1 MLIKTIL
8 FKNNLIKKIKSK
20 NILKT
25 KKKFWEL
32 KKDYK
37 EKKITLLTSFEK
49 NYKLSYSKK
58 LVKVLR
64 KKKNIILVGMGGSI
78 LGAKV
83 LYSFLKRKI
92 KKKFFFLDNLSEKNI
107 LELNSKKFIKPA
119 YIFISKS
126 GNTIETVTN
135 MNLIIQNKK
144 NNTKI
149 FITEKTNNAITEI
162 ANKLKAEIIEH
173 KNFIGGRYSVMSEV
187 GMLPA
192 ELMNLKVKK
201 FKNLNYL
208 INNKNFVNRLIS
220 DVSCLYDLSKQNIL
234 NSIILNYDPDMNDLG
249 YWYQQLIAESLGKKG
264 KGFIPM
270 VSIMPKDHHSLLQ
283 LYLDGPKNNFF
294 TIFASRHQKK
304 YRLSNYLIPKSIKYI
319 AKKNLETILYA
330 QRKAME
336 NALIKNR
343 IPFRIFY
350 FLKKR
355 EQELG
360 TIFTFFV
367 LETILLSRLM
377 KLNPFD
383 QPAVENVKQDTKKI
397 LLKSQIS
404 INNL

>member
-25 KKKFWEL
+25 KKKFFEI

-37 EKKITLLTSFEK
+37 EKKIPLLSSFEK
-49 NYKLSYSKK
+49 NYKFSYSKK
-58 LVKVLR
+58 LVKILR
-64 KKKNIILVGMGGSI
+64 KRKNIVLVGMGGSI
-78 LGAKV
+78 LGAKA
-83 LYSFLKRKI
+83 LYSFIKRKV
-92 KKKFFFLDNLSEKNI
+92 KKNFFFQDNLSEKNI
-107 LELNSKKFIKPA
+107 LELNSKKINNPA

-126 GNTIETVTN
+126 GNTIETVAN
-135 MNLIIQNKK
+135 INLIIQNQKK
-144 NNTKI
+144 NNIKI
-149 FITEKTNNAITEI
+149 FITEKTNNAIVEI

-173 KNFIGGRYSVMSEV
+173 KNFIGGRYSVMSET

-208 INNKNFVNRLIS
+208 INNKNFINQLIS
-220 DVSCLYDLSKQNIL
+220 DASCLYDLSKQKIL

-270 VSIMPKDHHSLLQ
+270 VSVMPKDHHSLLQ

-304 YRLSNYLIPKSIKYI
+304 YRLSNFLIPKSIKYI
-319 AKKNLETILYA
+319 KKKNLGAILYA

-343 IPFRIFY
+343 IPFRTFY

-355 EQELG
+355 EEELG
-360 TIFTFFV
+360 AIFTFFV

-383 QPAVENVKQDTKKI
+383 QPVVETIKQDTKKI
-397 LLKSQIS
+397 LLK
-404 INNL
+404 N

>member
-1 MLIKTIL
+1 MLVKTIF

-20 NILKT
+20 NIYKT
-25 KKKFWEL
+25 KKKFL
-32 KKDYK
+32 SLIKDYK
-37 EKKITLLTSFEK
+37 DNKIPLLASYEK
-49 NYKLSYSKK
+49 NYKPNYSTK
-58 LVKVLR
+58 LIGILR

-78 LGAKV
+78 LGAKAI
-83 LYSFLKRKI
+83 YSFLRQNI
-92 KKKFFFLDNLSEKNI
+92 KKNFFFCDDLNERSI
-107 LELNSKKFIKPA
+107 LEFNSKKFNKSA

-126 GNTIETVTN
+126 GNTLETVTN
-135 MNLIIQNKK
+135 LNLIIQNKK
-144 NNTKI
+144 NNNTRI
-149 FITEKTNNAITEI
+149 FITEKKNNALNMI
-162 ANKLKAEIIEH
+162 ASKLKAEIIEH

-192 ELMNLKVKK
+192 ELMNLNVKK

-220 DVSCLYDLSKQNIL
+220 NVSCLYDLSKQNIL
-234 NSIILNYDPDMNDLG
+234 NSIILNYYPYMNDLG
-249 YWYQQLIAESLGKKG
+249 YSYQQLIAESLGKKG

-304 YRLSNYLIPKSIKYI
+304 YRLSNYLTPKSIKYI
-319 AKKNLETILYA
+319 AKKKLETILYA
-330 QRKAME
+330 QRKAVE

-343 IPFRIFY
+343 IPFRTFY

-355 EQELG
+355 EEELG

-397 LLKSQIS
+397 LLKS
-404 INNL
+404 

>member
-1 MLIKTIL
+1 MLIKNIL
-8 FKNNLIKKIKSK
+8 FKNNLIKKIKLK

-25 KKKFWEL
+25 NKKFLEL

-37 EKKITLLTSFEK
+37 KKKIPLFASFEK

-58 LVKVLR
+58 LVKILGKR
-64 KKKNIILVGMGGSI
+64 KNIILVGMGGSI
-78 LGAKV
+78 LGAKA
-83 LYSFLKRKI
+83 LYSFLKQKI
-92 KKKFFFLDNLSEKNI
+92 KKNFFFQDNLSERNI
-107 LELNSKKFIKPA
+107 LELNSKKFNKPA

-126 GNTIETVTN
+126 GNTIETITN
-135 MNLIIQNKK
+135 LNFIIKNNKK
-144 NNTKI
+144 NCINI
-149 FITEKTNNAITEI
+149 FITEKKNNAITEI

-192 ELMNLKVKK
+192 ELMNLKVNK

-208 INNKNFVNRLIS
+208 INNKNFVDRLIY
-220 DVSCLYDLSKQNIL
+220 DVSCLYDLSKQKIL
-234 NSIILNYDPDMNDLG
+234 NSIILSYDPDMNDLG

-283 LYLDGPKNNFF
+283 LYLEGPKNNFF
-294 TIFASRHQKK
+294 TIFTSRHQKK
-304 YRLSNYLIPKSIKYI
+304 FQLSSYLIPKSIKYI
-319 AKKNLETILYA
+319 ANKNLENIIYA

-336 NALIKNR
+336 ITLAKNR
-343 IPFRIFY
+343 IPFRSFD
-350 FLKKR
+350 FLKKN
-355 EQELG
+355 EEELG
-360 TIFTFFV
+360 AIFTFFI

-383 QPAVENVKQDTKKI
+383 QPAVEIVKQGTKKI
-397 LLKSQIS
+397 LLK
-404 INNL
+404 N

>member
-25 KKKFWEL
+25 KEKFWEL

-37 EKKITLLTSFEK
+37 EKKIPLLASFEK

-64 KKKNIILVGMGGSI
+64 KNKNIILVGMGGSI

-107 LELNSKKFIKPA
+107 LELNSKKFIKAA

-126 GNTIETVTN
+126 GNTVETITN
-135 MNLIIQNKK
+135 VNLIIQNKK

-192 ELMNLKVKK
+192 ELMNLNVKK

-208 INNKNFVNRLIS
+208 INNKNFVNQLIS
-220 DVSCLYDLSKQNIL
+220 DVSCLYDLSKKNIL
-234 NSIILNYDPDMNDLG
+234 NSIILNYDPDMSDLS

-343 IPFRIFY
+343 VPFRIFY

-397 LLKSQIS
+397 LLKGQIS

>member
-49 NYKLSYSKK
+49 NYKPSYSKK

-64 KKKNIILVGMGGSI
+64 KNKNIILVGMGGSI

-107 LELNSKKFIKPA
+107 LELNSKKFIKAA

-135 MNLIIQNKK
+135 VNLIIQNKK

-192 ELMNLKVKK
+192 ELMNLNVKK

-208 INNKNFVNRLIS
+208 INNKNFVNQLIS
-220 DVSCLYDLSKQNIL
+220 DVSCLYDLSKKNIL
-234 NSIILNYDPDMNDLG
+234 NSIILNYDPDMSDLG

-343 IPFRIFY
+343 VPFRIFY

-397 LLKSQIS
+397 LLKGQIS

>member
-37 EKKITLLTSFEK
+37 EKKIALLTSFEK

-107 LELNSKKFIKPA
+107 LELNSKKFIKAA

-126 GNTIETVTN
+126 GNTVETITN
-135 MNLIIQNKK
+135 VNLIIQNKK

-192 ELMNLKVKK
+192 ELMNLNIKK

-208 INNKNFVNRLIS
+208 INNKNFVNQLIS
-220 DVSCLYDLSKQNIL
+220 DVSCLYDLSKKNIL
-234 NSIILNYDPDMNDLG
+234 NSIILNYDPDMSDLG

-343 IPFRIFY
+343 VPFRIFY

-397 LLKSQIS
+397 LLKGQIS

>member
-1 MLIKTIL
+1 MLTKTIL
-8 FKNNLIKKIKSK
+8 FNNNLIKKIKSK
-20 NILKT
+20 NILIT
-25 KKKFWEL
+25 KKKFLEF

-37 EKKITLLTSFEK
+37 EKKIPLLASFEK
-49 NYKLSYSKK
+49 SYKLDYSKK
-58 LVKVLR
+58 LIKILR
-64 KKKNIILVGMGGSI
+64 KRKNIVLVGMGGSI
-78 LGAKV
+78 LGAKAI
-83 LYSFLKRKI
+83 YSFLKQKI
-92 KKKFFFLDNLSEKNI
+92 KKNFLFQDNLSANSI
-107 LELNSKKFIKPA
+107 LELNSKKFDKPV

-126 GNTIETVTN
+126 GNTIETITN
-135 MNLIIQNKK
+135 MNLIIQNQKK
-144 NNTKI
+144 NNIKI
-149 FITEKTNNAITEI
+149 FITEKTNNAINEI

-173 KNFIGGRYSVMSEV
+173 KNFIGGRYSVMSEA

-208 INNKNFVNRLIS
+208 INNKNFVNKLIS
-220 DVSCLYDLSKQNIL
+220 NVSCLYGLSKQKTV
-234 NSIILNYDPDMNDLG
+234 NSIILNYDPDMNDLC
-249 YWYQQLIAESLGKKG
+249 YWYQQLVAESLGKKG

-270 VSIMPKDHHSLLQ
+270 ISTMPRDHHSLLQ

-294 TIFASRHQKK
+294 TVFASRHHKE

-319 AKKNLETILYA
+319 AKKNLETVLYV

-336 NALIKNR
+336 KALIKNK
-343 IPFRIFY
+343 IPFRTFF

-355 EQELG
+355 EEELG

-383 QPAVENVKQDTKKI
+383 QPAVETVKQVTKKI
-397 LLKSQIS
+397 FLK
-404 INNL
+404 N

>member
-20 NILKT
+20 NFLKT
-25 KKKFWEL
+25 KKKFLEL

-37 EKKITLLTSFEK
+37 MKKIPLLTSFEK
-49 NYKLSYSKK
+49 NYKFGYSKK
-58 LVKVLR
+58 LVRVLR

-78 LGAKV
+78 LGAKA
-83 LYSFLKRKI
+83 LYSFLKHKI
-92 KKKFFFLDNLSEKNI
+92 KKNFFFQDNLSERNI
-107 LELNSKKFIKPA
+107 LELNSKKFNKPA

-126 GNTIETVTN
+126 GNTIETIAN
-135 MNLIIQNKK
+135 INLIIQNQKK
-144 NNTKI
+144 NYMKI
-149 FITEKTNNAITEI
+149 FITEKTNNAITKI
-162 ANKLKAEIIEH
+162 ANELKAEIIEH
-173 KNFIGGRYSVMSEV
+173 KNFIGGRYSVMSEA

-208 INNKNFVNRLIS
+208 INNRNFVNQLIY
-220 DVSCLYDLSKQNIL
+220 DVSCLYDLSKQKIL
-234 NSIILNYDPDMNDLG
+234 NSIILSYDPDMNDLG

-294 TIFASRHQKK
+294 TIFTSRQQKK
-304 YRLSNYLIPKSIKYI
+304 FRLSNHLIPKSIKYV

-330 QRKAME
+330 QRRAME
-336 NALIKNR
+336 NSLIKNR
-343 IPFRIFY
+343 IPFRTFD
-350 FLKKR
+350 FLKKH
-355 EQELG
+355 EEELG

-383 QPAVENVKQDTKKI
+383 QPAVEFVKKETRKI
-397 LLKSQIS
+397 LLR
-404 INNL
+404 

>member
-1 MLIKTIL
+1 ML

-64 KKKNIILVGMGGSI
+64 NKKNIILVGMGGSI

-107 LELNSKKFIKPA
+107 LELNSKKFIKAA

-126 GNTIETVTN
+126 GNTVETITN
-135 MNLIIQNKK
+135 VNLIIQNKK

-192 ELMNLKVKK
+192 ELMNLNIKK

-208 INNKNFVNRLIS
+208 INNKNFVNQLIS
-220 DVSCLYDLSKQNIL
+220 DVSCLYDLSKKNIL
-234 NSIILNYDPDMNDLG
+234 NSIILNYDPDMSDLG

-397 LLKSQIS
+397 LLKS
-404 INNL
+404 

>member
-1 MLIKTIL
+1 
-8 FKNNLIKKIKSK
+8 
-20 NILKT
+20 
-25 KKKFWEL
+25 
-32 KKDYK
+32 
-37 EKKITLLTSFEK
+37 
-49 NYKLSYSKK
+49 
-58 LVKVLR
+58 
-64 KKKNIILVGMGGSI
+64 MGGSI

-192 ELMNLKVKK
+192 ELMNLNVKK

-270 VSIMPKDHHSLLQ
+270 VSIM
-283 LYLDGPKNNFF
+283 
-294 TIFASRHQKK
+294 IFASKHQKK

-383 QPAVENVKQDTKKI
+383 QPAVEIVKQDTKKI